1 MAGADWVIEAAPER
15 LELKQELFE
24 SIDRAAPPAAVLA
37 TNTSVI
43 RPSEIAARARH
54 RERILGTHWWSPP
67 YLVPL
72 VEVVQ
77 TVETDPQVVDR
88 TMALLEALGKT
99 PVHVRRD
106 VAGFVGNRLQHA
118 MWREA
123 FALLDAGV
131 CDAETID
138 LVVRTSFGR
147 RLEAL
152 GPIEN
157 ADLIGLDLT
166 LDIHRYIAPRLDP
179 PSEPSAGL
187 RERVAR
193 GDWAQDRPGLPDLAR
208 VAGRRRECPCA
219 SEAREGP
226 GAVSDHA
233 IITAA
238 LTGPI
243 ATKADNPALPTT
255 PEEIA
260 AAAREA
266 YEAGAAIVHVHLRDA
281 EGRPTADLDIARRV
295 LAMIEE
301 SCPALSSSQ
310 PAWAWTSTTRT
321 A

>member
-1 MAGADWVIEAAPER
+1 MAATPPDDASSVASLLRARVAVIGGGLMGHGIAQVLAARGMDVVVHDPVPGALASVRERIAANLRSLGEDPAIAERVALEPDLEASVAGADWVIEAAPER

-24 SIDRAAPPAAVLA
+24 RIDRAAPLAAVLA

-77 TVETDPQVVDR
+77 TADTDPQVVDR
-88 TMALLEALGKT
+88 MMALLEALGKT

-179 PSEPSAGL
+179 PSEPSPGL
-187 RERVAR
+187 CELVAR
-193 GDWAQDRPGLPDLAR
+193 GNLGASTGQGFLTWPQGRADAANAR
-208 VAGRRRECPCA
+208 VRAKLA
-219 SEAREGP
+219 
-226 GAVSDHA
+226 
-233 IITAA
+233 
-238 LTGPI
+238 
-243 ATKADNPALPTT
+243 KA
-255 PEEIA
+255 PE
-260 AAAREA
+260 
-266 YEAGAAIVHVHLRDA
+266 
-281 EGRPTADLDIARRV
+281 P
-295 LAMIEE
+295 
-301 SCPALSSSQ
+301 
-310 PAWAWTSTTRT
+310 
-321 A
+321 